1 MLHVWDFKDDAISR
15 EQVWLDGGS
24 IAAQLTA
31 PQHGDVVAGLAPV

>member
-24 IAAQLTA
+24 IVAQLTA
-31 PQHGDVVAGLAPV
+31 A

>member
-1 MLHVWDFKDDAISR
+1 MLHVWDFQNDAISR

-31 PQHGDVVAGLAPV
+31 PQQRDVLAELAPA